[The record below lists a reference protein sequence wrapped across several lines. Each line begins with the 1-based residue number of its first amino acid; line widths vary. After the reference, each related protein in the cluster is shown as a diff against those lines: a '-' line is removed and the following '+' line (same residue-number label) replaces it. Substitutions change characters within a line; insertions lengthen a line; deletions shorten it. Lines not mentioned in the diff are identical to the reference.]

1 MAGTGVTH
9 IELHDLR
16 STRAF
21 GFFFRPSEVIFE
33 VRLAIP
39 RNLFYKTETRF
50 LQKRIQFPSRDQPE
64 NFCVTKN
71 LQDGLSLCKCDFK
84 TRGEQLY
91 TYPTE

>member
-1 MAGTGVTH
+1 MIYVQLEPLG
-9 IELHDLR
+9 
-16 STRAF
+16 
-21 GFFFRPSEVIFE
+21 FFRPSEVIFE
-33 VRLAIP
+33 VLLAIP